1 LVQEDESTEEDRQSI
16 LDTIRSDQDAVR
28 VLSGPESGIT
38 HAVPHLATDIK
49 AVLKLAEGEK
59 PALRI
64 VRGKVVFTA

>member
-1 LVQEDESTEEDRQSI
+1 MS
-16 LDTIRSDQDAVR
+16 DTIQLDQEAVR

-38 HAVPHLATDIK
+38 HAVPRLAVYLK